1 MAHAH
6 CMLDNYGYRCC
17 VISIAL
23 PVQQRLHARVSLVTS
38 HGRCMSC
45 YTSAAKSYNKR
56 VYDLRHVTSKERHK
70 RCCRKFKWASSTAK
84 CHHIPTGLKSG
95 KNGHLTCTVLHGHL
109 QASRLYC
116 KVSSHNWVKIWQ
128 KRASDVHSFTWSPE
142 SISTVI
148 RIPFRARAAPGK
160 GGKEANISCPMHV
173 YREP

>member
-1 MAHAH
+1 MEKWCRAEQVRDDSMAHAH

-45 YTSAAKSYNKR
+45 YTSVAKSYNKR

-84 CHHIPTGLKSG
+84 CHHITTGLKCG

-109 QASRLYC
+109 KHLDRNS
-116 KVSSHNWVKIWQ
+116 N
-128 KRASDVHSFTWSPE
+128 
-142 SISTVI
+142 TVQS
-148 RIPFRARAAPGK
+148 K
-160 GGKEANISCPMHV
+160 SCPGGGGEGSKHLMSNT
-173 YREP
+173 RLSRALRLPT

>member
-1 MAHAH
+1 MLCNIH
-6 CMLDNYGYRCC
+6 CFASTTEAART
-17 VISIAL
+17 
-23 PVQQRLHARVSLVTS
+23 RLTVTS

-84 CHHIPTGLKSG
+84 CHHITTGLKCG

-109 QASRLYC
+109 KHLDRNS
-116 KVSSHNWVKIWQ
+116 N
-128 KRASDVHSFTWSPE
+128 
-142 SISTVI
+142 TVQSKSC
-148 RIPFRARAAPGK
+148 PGG
-160 GGKEANISCPMHV
+160 GGKEANISCPIHV